1 MFKRNLFLKPSPL
14 LPKWRHVHP
23 PITWGCCRTVGRF
36 LPVRWLDVC
45 SVVNA
50 SLYVRT
56 SFSVTLI
63 VEHPVKWH
71 VLWAVIKCV
80 QVSLCVLKQWT
91 PGTIWLSVES
101 PTPTHCCRDL
111 YCTSCYAWP
120 SPTWPEAI
128 SIRMSQA
135 RSGVWLIMT
144 LSPFVPAKLMSPPST
159 RSSVGRTFC
168 VKLTLCT
175 PAP

>member
-1 MFKRNLFLKPSPL
+1 MFRRNLFLKPSPF
-14 LPKWRHVHP
+14 LPKWRHVHA

-36 LPVRWLDVC
+36 LPVCWLDVC

-50 SLYVRT
+50 SLYFRT
-56 SFSVTLI
+56 SFSVTLT

-71 VLWAVIKCV
+71 VLCHQMCAS
-80 QVSLCVLKQWT
+80 QSLCSEAVDTRYQLAFRRVPPPPHT
-91 PGTIWLSVES
+91 H
-101 PTPTHCCRDL
+101 THCCRDL

-120 SPTWPEAI
+120 SPTWPE
-128 SIRMSQA
+128 A